1 MNLLIGII
9 LLLSGGGIVAVARP
23 NSGGQYTM
31 PLMHMWAVGQ
41 LYVLTALVLVVVGVS
56 FCLMAWLA

>member
-23 NSGGQYTM
+23 NSDGQYTM
-31 PLMHMWAVGQ
+31 PLMDMWAVGQ
-41 LYVLTALVLVVVGVS
+41 LYVLTALVSVVVGVS